1 MKSLAIVFLIALQLA
16 LQVGI
21 PIHKHF
27 CEMDGAFASVF
38 VKVDHE
44 CEDSAPKNEL
54 PPCCQ
59 AKQDQNGEA
68 HINKDDCCSDEFE
81 VVKTNIDQLASAQQQ
96 FTFESLELP
105 VFLNPKFEWAPSL
118 TAATTQTFKFPKHR
132 PPPLWLSGRQIQ
144 TLYQTWQIWQD
155 LSWFQL
161 LSYQF
166 ICHEILLFIR

>member
-1 MKSLAIVFLIALQLA
+1 VKSLAIVFLITLQLA
-16 LQVGI
+16 SQVGI

-27 CEMDGAFASVF
+27 CEMDGVLASVF

-44 CEDSAPKNEL
+44 CKEPHPDL

-59 AKQDQNGEA
+59 ATPAQE
-68 HINKDDCCSDEFE
+68 KDDCCSDEFE

-96 FTFESLELP
+96 FTFESLEVP
-105 VFLNPKFEWAPSL
+105 VFLTPKFEWVL
-118 TAATTQTFKFPKHR
+118 LRTVTDTQISKFPKHQ

-144 TLYQTWQIWQD
+144 TLHQTWQIWQD

-161 LSYQF
+161 LSYQSNMSWNSF
-166 ICHEILLFIR
+166 IC

>member
-16 LQVGI
+16 SQVGI

-44 CEDSAPKNEL
+44 CKEPHPDL
-54 PPCCQ
+54 PPCCRATPAQ
-59 AKQDQNGEA
+59 E
-68 HINKDDCCSDEFE
+68 KDDCCSDELE
-81 VVKTNIDQLASAQQQ
+81 VVKTNIDQLASVQQQ

-105 VFLNPKFEWAPSL
+105 VFLNPRFEWVFSHQVAN
-118 TAATTQTFKFPKHR
+118 TQISKSPKHR

-144 TLYQTWQIWQD
+144 TLHQTWQIWQD

-161 LSYQF
+161 LSYQSIMSWNSF
-166 ICHEILLFIR
+166 IC

>member
-16 LQVGI
+16 SQVGI

-27 CEMDGAFASVF
+27 CEMDGVFASVF

-44 CEDSAPKNEL
+44 CKEPHPDL

-59 AKQDQNGEA
+59 ATPAQE
-68 HINKDDCCSDEFE
+68 KDDCCSDELE

-96 FTFESLELP
+96 FTFESLEVP
-105 VFLNPKFEWAPSL
+105 VFLNPRFEWVLSHLVANTHISI
-118 TAATTQTFKFPKHR
+118 TPKHR
-132 PPPLWLSGRQIQ
+132 PPPLWLTGRQIQ
-144 TLYQTWQIWQD
+144 TLHQTWQIWQD

-161 LSYQF
+161 LSYQSNMSWNSF
-166 ICHEILLFIR
+166 IC

>member
-1 MKSLAIVFLIALQLA
+1 MFLIALQLA
-16 LQVGI
+16 SQVGI

-44 CEDSAPKNEL
+44 CKEHHPDL
-54 PPCCQ
+54 PPCCRATPAQ
-59 AKQDQNGEA
+59 E
-68 HINKDDCCSDEFE
+68 KDDCCSDELE

-105 VFLNPKFEWAPSL
+105 VFLEPRFEWVFSHQVAN
-118 TAATTQTFKFPKHR
+118 TQISKSPKHR

-144 TLYQTWQIWQD
+144 TLHQTWQI
-155 LSWFQL
+155 
-161 LSYQF
+161 
-166 ICHEILLFIR
+166 

>member
-1 MKSLAIVFLIALQLA
+1 MFLIALQLA

-44 CEDSAPKNEL
+44 CKEPHPDL
-54 PPCCQ
+54 PPCCRATPAQ
-59 AKQDQNGEA
+59 E
-68 HINKDDCCSDEFE
+68 KDDCCSDELE
-81 VVKTNIDQLASAQQQ
+81 VVKTNIDQLASVQQQ

-105 VFLNPKFEWAPSL
+105 VFLNPRFEWVFSHQVAN
-118 TAATTQTFKFPKHR
+118 TQISKSPKHR

-144 TLYQTWQIWQD
+144 TLHQTWQI
-155 LSWFQL
+155 
-161 LSYQF
+161 
-166 ICHEILLFIR
+166 